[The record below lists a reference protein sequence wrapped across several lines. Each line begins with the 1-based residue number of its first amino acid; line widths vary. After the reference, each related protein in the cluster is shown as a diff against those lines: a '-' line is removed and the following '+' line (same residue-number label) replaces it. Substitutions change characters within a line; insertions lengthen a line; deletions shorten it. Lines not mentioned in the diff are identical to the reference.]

1 VILFLR
7 RISETTTISVFK
19 DEVDEG
25 DYVENNQDAERLV
38 LPKGVEVYE
47 IEGPFFFGVASKFEE
62 TMKQIGDKPK
72 VRIIRMRKVP
82 FIDSTGSHNLENFIR
97 MSAKDKTQIL
107 LSGVTENVR
116 SVLVKVGIEDLLGAE
131 NICSNINEALLRA
144 DQLIGKTTE
153 K

>member
-1 VILFLR
+1 M
-7 RISETTTISVFK
+7 E
-19 DEVDEG
+19 
-25 DYVENNQDAERLV
+25 YAENNQDTERLV

-62 TMKQIGDKPK
+62 TMKQIGDKPR

-82 FIDSTGSHNLENFIR
+82 FIDSTGSHNLENLIR

-116 SVLVKVGIEDLLGAE
+116 SVLVKVGIENLLGAE
-131 NICSNINEALLRA
+131 NICSNINEALTRA
-144 DQLIGKTTE
+144 EQLIGKNSE

>member
-1 VILFLR
+1 M
-7 RISETTTISVFK
+7 E
-19 DEVDEG
+19 
-25 DYVENNQDAERLV
+25 YAENNQDTERLV

-47 IEGPFFFGVASKFEE
+47 IEGPFFFGVASRFEE
-62 TMKQIGDKPK
+62 TMKQIGDKPR

-82 FIDSTGSHNLENFIR
+82 FIDSTGSHNLENLIR

-116 SVLVKVGIEDLLGAE
+116 SVLVKVGIENLLGAE
-131 NICSNINEALLRA
+131 NICSNINEALTRA
-144 DQLIGKTTE
+144 EQLIGKNSE